1 MIIFP
6 AIDLKDKQAVRLTKG
21 DYAQVKVYGQ
31 DPAAV
36 AADFIARGAT
46 HLHIVDLDGA
56 KDGTL
61 SNFEAVQSIVA
72 AGDLFTEVGGG
83 IRNEERIRK
92 YLSLGVDRVI
102 LGTAALQNFPFLEEM
117 VKKYGPQIAVGV
129 DAKEGKVAVNGWL
142 DTSEQDAVEFCR
154 RLESIGVDT
163 VIFTDIS
170 KDGMLSGTNLAVYE
184 ELSKFKTLKIVASGG
199 ISYYDEIEKLQAMG
213 IHAAIVGKAI
223 YEGKLQ
229 LEQVLSLA
237 KGGADR

>member
-6 AIDLKDKQAVRLTKG
+6 AIDLKDKKAVRLTKG

-102 LGTAALQNFPFLEEM
+102 LGTAALQNFPFLEQM

-142 DTSEQDAVEFCR
+142 DTSEQDAVDFCR

-170 KDGMLSGTNLAVYE
+170 KDGMLSGTNLAVYQ

-237 KGGADR
+237 KGGEAR

>member
-6 AIDLKDKQAVRLTKG
+6 AIDLKDKKAVRLTKG
-21 DYAQVKVYGQ
+21 DYAQVKVYGE

-36 AADFIARGAT
+36 AAQFKAQGAT

-61 SNFEAVQSIVA
+61 SNFEAVQRIVA
-72 AGDLFTEVGGG
+72 TGDLFTEVGGG

-92 YLSLGVDRVI
+92 YLSMGVDRVI

-129 DAKEGKVAVNGWL
+129 DAKNGKVAVNGWL
-142 DTSEQDAVEFCR
+142 DTSEVDSVEFCR

-163 VIFTDIS
+163 VIYTDIS

-199 ISYYDEIEKLQAMG
+199 ISFYPEIEKLQAMG

-223 YEGKLQ
+223 YEGKLELQ
-229 LEQVLSLA
+229 QVLELA
-237 KGGADR
+237 EGGAQ

>member
-21 DYAQVKVYGQ
+21 DYNQVKVYGQ

-61 SNFEAVQSIVA
+61 SNFEAVQNIVA

-102 LGTAALQNFPFLEEM
+102 LGTAALQNFPFLEQM
-117 VKKYGPQIAVGV
+117 VQKYGPQIAVGV
-129 DAKEGKVAVNGWL
+129 DAKDGKVAVNGWL

-154 RLESIGVDT
+154 KLESIGVDT

-170 KDGMLSGTNLAVYE
+170 KDGMLSGTNLEIYK
-184 ELSKFKTLKIVASGG
+184 ELATFKSLKIVASGG
-199 ISYYDEIEKLQAMG
+199 ISYYDEISKLQAMG

-223 YEGKLQ
+223 YEGKLD
-229 LEQVLSLA
+229 LKEVLALA
-237 KGGADR
+237 KGVEA